1 MQSCLVVTASKMNG
15 LTFLVVLALPVTCDI
30 YMHDCF
36 VLQQLNFLGGTCTP
50 NYLRHLFAR
59 LLRSPATYL
68 SCWYLHSQLPATSI
82 CTIASF
88 SSNLTF
94 LVVLAL
100 PITCD
105 IYMHDCF
112 VLQQLNFLGGTCT
125 PNYLRH
131 LYARLLR
138 SPATYLSCW
147 YLHSQL
153 PATSI
158 CTIASFS
165 SNLTFLVVLA
175 LPITCDIYM
184 HDCFVL
190 QQLSFLVGTCT
201 PNYL

>member
-1 MQSCLVVTASKMNG
+1 M
-15 LTFLVVLALPVTCDI
+15 
-30 YMHDCF
+30 
-36 VLQQLNFLGGTCTP
+36 
-50 NYLRHLFAR
+50 
-59 LLRSPATYL
+59 
-68 SCWYLHSQLPATSI
+68 TSI

-94 LVVLAL
+94 LLVFAL

-112 VLQQLNFLGGTCT
+112 VLQQLNFVVGTCT

-153 PATSI
+153 PVTSI

-165 SNLTFLVVLA
+165 SNLTFLLGLA

-190 QQLSFLVGTCT
+190 QQLNFLVGTCT
-201 PNYL
+201 PNYLRHLYARLLRSPATSLSVKNMPTYFGIETHIQLVHQIFKVYPRFVSL